1 VAAQVPDDPGTVTVI
16 PSLRS
21 DDLISI
27 GALSHPVAILNLD
40 LTLRSVNAAYLEVF
54 PFRAED
60 ILGGSIYRLADR
72 ALNEGLFEA
81 LESSSVD
88 GRRRV
93 IRNPSGDFGR
103 IFDNIISPMP
113 DCLVVETRDVT
124 QSVADEEALRV
135 QDSLRDHIFARNHD
149 LVALVDFVAPAVRT
163 NDSFRNLLGDLSWV
177 ETMLRNGLAAPDEMT
192 AQDFALSGAPA
203 LLVGLHAELMRVWT
217 TGHDYRFSGVV
228 PTLRDPRTLSV
239 TVTRWDFDGQP
250 RGIAMVGSDLTE
262 LVESRRRAEQALHVQ
277 RFAQAVAHDFG
288 NIAQVV
294 GGFAQMLALDP
305 TPDVVAAA
313 SASLARSAERAVA
326 VSQRIATVARLQY
339 VANSRIDL
347 ADLIRRHHGHLQS
360 VAGPRVI
367 VGIEAAGSA
376 LVVANADQL
385 LSAVENLCHNA
396 SRAMGGTGE
405 IRIGVSVDPMGRCVV
420 LEVSDCGPG
429 LPPQIRDNLFE
440 PFNSSTTTA
449 GGTGLGLYLLREYV
463 TSIGGT
469 ISVDTGGHGTT
480 VTLRLECA

>member
-1 VAAQVPDDPGTVTVI
+1 VAAQVPDDATTVAVAR
-16 PSLRS
+16 PAGGE
-21 DDLISI
+21 DLTSI
-27 GALSHPVAILNLD
+27 EAFSHPVAILNLD
-40 LTLRSVNAAYLEVF
+40 LTLRSVNAVYLEVF

-60 ILGGSIYRLADR
+60 IIGRSIYGLADR
-72 ALNEGLFEA
+72 TLNEGFFSA

-88 GRRRV
+88 GLRRV
-93 IRNPSGDFGR
+93 VRNSSGDFGR
-103 IFDNIISPMP
+103 IFDNIISPMR
-113 DCLVVETRDVT
+113 DYIVVETRDVT
-124 QSVADEEALRV
+124 QSVADEEALRA

-149 LVALVDFVAPAVRT
+149 LIALVDFVAPAVRT

-177 ETMLRNGLAAPDEMT
+177 ETMLRGGLTVPDVMT
-192 AQDFALSGAPA
+192 AQDFARSGAPA
-203 LLVGLHAELMRVWT
+203 LLVELHAELMRVWT
-217 TGHDYRFSGVV
+217 TGQDYRFSGVV

-250 RGIAMVGSDLTE
+250 RGVAMVGSDLTE
-262 LVESRRRAEQALHVQ
+262 LVESQRRAEQALHVQ

-294 GGFAQMLALDP
+294 GGYAQMLSLDP
-305 TPDVVAAA
+305 SAEVVAAA

-326 VSQRIATVARLQY
+326 VSQRIATVARIQS

-360 VAGPRVI
+360 VAGPEVL
-367 VGIEAAGSA
+367 VVIEAAGSA

-385 LSAVENLCHNA
+385 LSAVENLIHNA
-396 SRAMGGTGE
+396 ARAMGGAGLIH
-405 IRIGVSVDPMGRCVV
+405 IRVSVDLPLRSVA
-420 LEVSDCGPG
+420 LEVSDRGPG
-429 LPPQIRDNLFE
+429 LPPQIKEHLFE
-440 PFNSSTTTA
+440 PFNSTTTTA
-449 GGTGLGLYLLREYV
+449 GGTGLGLYLLREYIS
-463 TSIGGT
+463 SIGGT